1 MFFVF
6 TMAFRFHPNTWKLL
20 ASGWLALT
28 TYLLVI
34 PGDALPKTKLVDIP
48 YFDKLVHIGLF
59 AILCALWLKTRKNRS
74 ATFDAIVVL
83 ATIAYGVAMEYVQR
97 DFVANRS
104 FDIVD
109 ILADTLGVLLGFL
122 VIKRFT
128 PPQ

>member
-1 MFFVF
+1 M
-6 TMAFRFHPNTWKLL
+6 PNRLQQHTWKLL
-20 ASGWLALT
+20 ASCWFALT

-34 PGDALPKTKLVDIP
+34 PGDALPKTNLISIP

-59 AILCALWLKTRKNRS
+59 AILSALWLKSLKNRS
-74 ATFDAIVVL
+74 ITIDLIVVL
-83 ATIAYGVAMEYVQR
+83 GTIAYGVAMEFVQR

-104 FDIVD
+104 FDVMD
-109 ILADTLGVLLGFL
+109 ILADALGALLGFL